1 MRVIRKTWAL
11 LCAVIISVS
20 LLGAFSPQTVKASN
34 GSLSISTSATSVISG
49 KEITV
54 TVKLDYPDKGAD
66 GQDVGINVCQFEFRY
81 NSDNFEYVSGDA
93 PGSGYDGLIM
103 MYSLEMEMPTSLTWT
118 FKFRAK
124 NVGTSA
130 FTITSG
136 TFVNG
141 DLEEFYPIGTGVSSP
156 SVKVMAVGSDDA
168 TLNSLQ
174 IAGTSLSPAFSK
186 ATTSYTAYVD
196 NSITSVRLA
205 ATATQGGKVEISGNY
220 NNLSVGKNVVTITS
234 YAPNGATMK
243 YTVTI
248 VRLEPPTEPPTPAP
262 TEPPTDPIDDVNITI
277 DGESYVINSSYSV
290 DLIPQGF
297 VADLDT
303 YKGKD
308 VLVAVNSQLDIT
320 LMYLMN
326 SEQIGAFYVYD
337 KDTESFN
344 RFVRIDTG
352 TRKYILLNG
361 ENRDDKPRGY
371 ELTETEAM
379 GVKFL
384 AYVNSENPDFAYFYA
399 ISSEGVKSWYWLDC
413 VENTIQRVNSFAF
426 TDEPEEVTT
435 GETEPVITIEDTA
448 SEIISSLNEAN
459 NDLINDNAQL
469 KKIQFMVY
477 IIGGALIAIL
487 VIFIVVILCNRSAR
501 KIEDEPDLAELD
513 VDENVVIDDAVVETA
528 VTEETASTK
537 ENAATEEVL
546 AEDNAATEE
555 VLAKENAV
563 TEENVLAGEDTVI
576 EETIQ
581 EIDVTEITKD
591 EQEAFDREASS
602 EPMEEAVLGSLVS
615 DIKCIMD
622 DAGADED
629 TAGDDDGIE
638 IIDTSDID
646 DETFL

>member
-11 LCAVIISVS
+11 LCAVIIFVS
-20 LLGAFSPQTVKASN
+20 LFGAFSPQTVKASN
-34 GSLSISTSATSVISG
+34 GSLSITTSATSVISG

-141 DLEEFYPIGTGVSSP
+141 DLEEFYPIGTGISSP

-384 AYVNSENPDFAYFYA
+384 AYVNSKNPDFAYFYA
-399 ISSEGVKSWYWLDC
+399 ISSEGVKSWYCLDC
-413 VENTIQRVNSFAF
+413 VEKTIQRVNSFAF
-426 TDEPEEVTT
+426 SDETEEVTT

-448 SEIISSLNEAN
+448 SDIISSLNEAN

-477 IIGGALIAIL
+477 IIGGALITIL

-546 AEDNAATEE
+546 AEENTATEE
-555 VLAKENAV
+555 VLAEENAV
-563 TEENVLAGEDTVI
+563 NEENVSAGEDTVI

-581 EIDVTEITKD
+581 EIDVTEITKE
-591 EQEAFDREASS
+591 EQDAFDREASS
-602 EPMEEAVLGSLVS
+602 EPMEETVLGSLVS
-615 DIKCIMD
+615 DIKSIMD

-638 IIDTSDID
+638 MIDTSDID

>member
-20 LLGAFSPQTVKASN
+20 LFGAFSPQTVKASN
-34 GSLSISTSATSVISG
+34 GSLSITTSATSVISG

-54 TVKLDYPDKGAD
+54 TVILDYPDKGAD
-66 GQDVGINVCQFEFRY
+66 GQDVGIGGCRYEFRY

-93 PGSGYDGLIM
+93 PGSGYDGLIIM
-103 MYSLEMEMPTSLTWT
+103 DYLEMEMPTSLTWT

-136 TFVNG
+136 TFINAEN
-141 DLEEFYPIGTGVSSP
+141 EEFYPIGTGISSP

-371 ELTETEAM
+371 DLTETEAM

-384 AYVNSENPDFAYFYA
+384 AYVNSKNPDFAYFYA
-399 ISSEGVKSWYWLDC
+399 ISSEGVKSWYCLDC

-546 AEDNAATEE
+546 AEDNAAIEE
-555 VLAKENAV
+555 VLAEENAV